1 MSMRVLQLLSSTAFH
16 GAESMAAEL
25 SRQLAAL
32 GVDIELAV
40 FDNAGSGNAEIFE
53 RVGASAAATH
63 RIACAGP
70 FDRRAIGRLRTLLRE
85 RRIDVVHSH
94 KYKSTF
100 YALVARLGLP
110 SRVVTTY
117 HNWLLDTRALRAYAA
132 LDKRVARFNEVC
144 VGVSTPVTDEL
155 RRWVPA
161 TRVRQIDNGVDV
173 QRFHPPQDRAQA
185 RAAAGGS
192 TGRPLVGLVGRLS
205 AEKGVFHLLDA
216 VARLPDAFDVA
227 IVGDGPL
234 RGEIEARVESLGLR
248 SRVHLLGNRRDVEPL
263 YRGFDVFV
271 LSSLVEAFPMALLE
285 AMASG
290 CAVVAT
296 RVGEVP
302 RMVSDGVTGVL
313 VPAADSGALSEA
325 LSGLIQSPE
334 LAGRLGRQ
342 GRDDVVARFSAQ
354 RMARAYLD
362 AYEDALRPSR

>member
-1 MSMRVLQLLSSTAFH
+1 MRVLQLLSSTAFH

-53 RVGASAAATH
+53 RVGASATATH

-110 SRVVTTY
+110 SRVVSTY

-132 LDKRVARFNEVC
+132 LDKRVARFNDIC

-155 RRWVPA
+155 RRWAPA
-161 TRVRQIDNGVDV
+161 SRVRQIDNGVDV
-173 QRFHPPQDRAQA
+173 QRFHAPQDRAQA
-185 RAAAGGS
+185 RAGGS
-192 TGRPLVGLVGRLS
+192 AGRPLVGLVGRLS

-216 VARLPDAFDVA
+216 VARLPDGFDVA

-234 RGEIEARVESLGLR
+234 RGDIEARIDALGLG
-248 SRVHLLGNRRDVEPL
+248 SRVRLLGNRRDVEGL

-285 AMASG
+285 AMAST
-290 CAVVAT
+290 CAVIAT

-302 RMVSDGVTGVL
+302 RMVSEGVTGLL
-313 VPAADSGALSEA
+313 VPAADPEA
-325 LSGLIQSPE
+325 LSRALAGLIHSPE
-334 LAGRLGRQ
+334 LATRLGRQ
-342 GRDDVVARFSAQ
+342 ARDDVVARFSAQ

-362 AYEDALRPSR
+362 AYQDALRPSR